1 MSDGKVTSVD
11 SGAKKKAKRGG
22 VGTKQVCGGLGES
35 HTCIRSSNIPHTH
48 AFGSVGISSGSI
60 MAASEDVRRC
70 QKMSENIQKNQKKTF
85 CIILL
90 PSLSPSTP
98 PATYPSSFWTNR
110 LILQHLFWSVTTVGR
125 YQKPLQ
131 PTQRYLYTQILTLC
145 PFYSMFPTFRYI
157 SLPTPHSPL
166 CNNCTISELQYLW
179 KCNMLV

>member
-70 QKMSENIQKNQKKTF
+70 QKMSENIP
-85 CIILL
+85 
-90 PSLSPSTP
+90 PSD
-98 PATYPSSFWTNR
+98 F
-110 LILQHLFWSVTTVGR
+110 IVTTVAQR
-125 YQKPLQ
+125 A
-131 PTQRYLYTQILTLC
+131 PTHLPFTVLNQQTSITNFCTLIDNFVDAMKVTDAHTIA
-145 PFYSMFPTFRYI
+145 PMFT
-157 SLPTPHSPL
+157 LHHAHKTPHIFL
-166 CNNCTISELQYLW
+166 HAYMHTCTHTCIHV
-179 KCNMLV
+179 CV